1 MTPRQ
6 LVLQKP
12 AKAPPKPASA
22 KSEFN
27 RFKERKFQK
36 AIELAQSLYVSGYGA
51 IVGSEYVKKRLEA
64 AGIANV
70 VRNPYLANRDEIILN
85 RARDSAE
92 SNFFVFLRFSTFKT
106 SAFFTDPTSSA
117 EGRKLSRKELM
128 RRRSIWFSKK
138 KDWAEKVASEV
149 LEVSEK
155 KDSNKFFAVLHGHW
169 GENADEEKNRDDG
182 VSSRKDVIRR
192 FMLWHYDIDA
202 TGYHNWIHTTAL
214 DDVREREKDV
224 GIVKVPSLEFTMPFT
239 PGAENGPHLNF
250 WFSCRM
256 AALSFWKNFLKDKK
270 INVMP
275 GLAPN
280 VNKRTVLKYIQQ
292 MRKNDEMA
300 LGIAHPSCILNVI
313 VGRLPVGLLNLL
325 SEKDEKGE
333 YKYNWHAIKSFVKK
347 YADGVG
353 EFNPTLVD
361 YMLHFNDPKVETYF
375 QRKINELVTERI
387 TEGRKELGEEQ
398 LEQEGK
404 LLEGRKEVGE
414 IANDIEIAETT
425 ARKLKEGTE
434 QIKVGLDAQ
443 VMEGAQMRE
452 NCVSYAFARRMNE
465 KYRTFPYFDHDTH
478 VYSRM
483 KRYERLVGPLAYG
496 RTVFVLGE
504 NAMNHLWKKGRMES
518 KDVVYMMR
526 HQQYKIPILPAMG
539 EQGFMNEPVK
549 IETETFLELDKGT
562 LKPVAPRRDFG
573 YKLKIVRDE
582 IRHGMLNA
590 KLVFRDL
597 RKRAGRMFSTH
608 T

>member
-6 LVLQKP
+6 LAPVKP
-12 AKAPPKPASA
+12 AKAPPKTASA

-27 RFKERKFQK
+27 RFKERKFGK
-36 AIELAQSLYVSGYGA
+36 ALELAQSLYVSGYGA
-51 IVGSEYVKKRLEA
+51 IVGTEYVKKRLED

-70 VRNPYLANRDEIILN
+70 VCNPYLANQNEIILN
-85 RARDSAE
+85 RARDSSE
-92 SNFFVFLRFSTFKT
+92 SNFFVFLRFSTFKA

-117 EGRKLSRKELM
+117 EGRTLSKKDLM
-128 RRRSIWFSKK
+128 RRRSVWFSKK
-138 KDWAEKVASEV
+138 KNWAENVASEV
-149 LEVSEK
+149 LEVSGK

-169 GENADEEKNRDDG
+169 GENADEGKNRDDG

-202 TGYHNWIHTTAL
+202 TGYHNWIHLTAL
-214 DDVREREKDV
+214 DDIRERERDA

-256 AALSFWKNFLKDKK
+256 AAMSFWKNFLRDKK

-280 VNKRTVLKYIQQ
+280 VDKRTVLKYIQQ
-292 MRKNDEMA
+292 MRKSDEMA

-333 YKYNWHAIKSFVKK
+333 YKYNWHAIKSFVKT

-353 EFNPTLVD
+353 EYNPTLVD
-361 YMLHFNDPKVETYF
+361 YLLRFDDPKVEGYF
-375 QRKINELVTERI
+375 QRKIGELVTERI
-387 TEGRKELGEEQ
+387 KDGGKEVGEAQ

-404 LLEGRKEVGE
+404 LIEGKREVGE
-414 IANDIEIAETT
+414 MAHDVEIAK
-425 ARKLKEGTE
+425 AKKGKEGTE

-452 NCVSYAFARRMNE
+452 NCISYAFARRMNE
-465 KYRTFPYFDHDTH
+465 KYGTFPYFDHDTH

-483 KRYERLVGPLAYG
+483 KRYERLIGPLAYG

-504 NAMNHLWKKGRMES
+504 NAMEHLWKNGGMGS

-526 HQQYKIPILPAMG
+526 HRQYRVPVLPAMG
-539 EQGFMNEPVK
+539 EQEYLNESVK
-549 IETETFLELDKGT
+549 IETETFLELDGGR
-562 LKPVAPRRDFG
+562 LKPVAPRSDFG

-582 IRHGMLNA
+582 IRHGILNA
-590 KLVFRDL
+590 KLVLRDL
-597 RKRAGRMFSTH
+597 RNRAGRMFSTH